1 MVKSQVITTTFICF
15 CLATAAWILSSHWRI
30 NNSMKADAHSQT
42 IMSNKKKILL
52 PLIRLQPQLSKRL
65 NVQAIGEKHRYQGF
79 KENSSHI
86 IVDLSDRRA
95 YVYQQKT
102 VIASYPIGIGKKGWE
117 TPTGTFKI
125 TNMQYNPAWKHPI
138 TGQVFPSGPRSP
150 LGVRWIGFW
159 TDGHSHIG
167 FHGTPYNHVV
177 GSPVSHGCL
186 RMRNNDVA
194 SLYRKVRVGTQIQVI
209 Q

>member
-1 MVKSQVITTTFICF
+1 MVRSEVIAKTFMWFCF
-15 CLATAAWILSSHWRI
+15 ATSALALGVHWRM
-30 NNSMKADAHSQT
+30 NNSMKADAHSQAPT
-42 IMSNKKKILL
+42 GNRGKTSPPQTSLQQQILN
-52 PLIRLQPQLSKRL
+52 RL
-65 NVQAIGEKHRYQGF
+65 NPQAVG
-79 KENSSHI
+79 KEDESQEVEANRSRV

-95 YVYQQKT
+95 YVYRQNT
-102 VIASYPIGIGKKGWE
+102 VIGSYPIGVGKKGWE

-194 SLYRKVRVGTQIQVI
+194 SLYRKVRVGMQIQVI